1 MPPSFEEISRGVFG
15 ALMLARGEPR
25 GVDLIDRSP
34 GGAARSFYAAVMML
48 PIYAVVEAVQL
59 SGRTVQAGAL
69 QVLAVEAITYVIG
82 WTAFLAA
89 MTWICPLI
97 QRDDRFLDF
106 VATYN
111 WVTLVQM
118 ALYFPVAMLVA
129 TGVLPPGFVGGLSWI
144 VTLLLLTY
152 TWYAIKVSLGIGGG
166 GAVGL
171 VAIDLGLGIVLS
183 AMTDGMLGIG
193 PPAA

>member
-25 GVDLIDRSP
+25 GVDLIDRSA

-48 PIYAVVEAVQL
+48 PIYAVVEAVEL
-59 SGRTVQAGAL
+59 SGRTVEAGAL
-69 QVLAVEAITYVIG
+69 EVLAVESLAYVIG
-82 WTAFLAA
+82 WTAFLTA

-97 QRDDRFLDF
+97 QRNDRFLDM

-129 TGVLPPGFVGGLSWI
+129 TGVLPPGLVGGLSWI
-144 VTLLLLTY
+144 VMLLLLTY
-152 TWYAIKVSLGIGGG
+152 TWYALKVSLGIGGG
-166 GAVGL
+166 GAAGL
-171 VAIDLGLGIVLS
+171 VALDLVLGVVLS
-183 AMTDGMLGIG
+183 GVTNGLLGIG
-193 PPAA
+193 PAPA